1 MAAAEAEAGKE
12 RKMTAQ
18 CRPDSSQK
26 PDTLYRVDGDMAKV
40 ISQGEVVEEF
50 SSSGCIYDDLGTC
63 QGCPECKLDP
73 SSFAYLLC

>member
-1 MAAAEAEAGKE
+1 
-12 RKMTAQ
+12 MTAQ
-18 CRPDSSQK
+18 CRLDSSQK

-50 SSSGCIYDDLGTC
+50 SSSGCIYNDLGTC
-63 QGCPECKLDP
+63 HGCPECKLDP

>member
-12 RKMTAQ
+12 RKTTAQ
-18 CRPDSSQK
+18 CGLDSSQK

-50 SSSGCIYDDLGTC
+50 SSSGCIYNDLGTR